1 MKAWWVAVCAGVL
14 ALVGCSGPHHVP
26 PPHAVAMP
34 RDGRHSATLKIVSG
48 AATVVVG
55 TANVGDNLIRV
66 SPPVNSGV
74 RPILAGRGPV
84 LLYLDATGQSGP
96 AAVHI
101 LLNPHVIW
109 RLTFA
114 GGTSLTTVNLG
125 QGRVRSVDF
134 AAGSSVIQ
142 MTLPRPAGTASV
154 VLAGGAS
161 QAMLSLP
168 AGVPA
173 RLRLDGG
180 AASATLAGQTYTG
193 VAGGTVLAAAGWA
206 RAASRYDIEAPAGV
220 SAISVAN

>member
-1 MKAWWVAVCAGVL
+1 
-14 ALVGCSGPHHVP
+14 
-26 PPHAVAMP
+26 
-34 RDGRHSATLKIVSG
+34 
-48 AATVVVG
+48 
-55 TANVGDNLIRV
+55 
-66 SPPVNSGV
+66 
-74 RPILAGRGPV
+74 V
-84 LLYLDATGQSGP
+84 LLYLGPAGHGGP

-109 RLTFA
+109 RLIFV
-114 GGTSLTTVNLG
+114 GGTSLTTVSLS
-125 QGRVRSVDF
+125 QGRVSSVDF

-142 MTLPRPAGTASV
+142 MTPPRPGGTASV

>member
-1 MKAWWVAVCAGVL
+1 
-14 ALVGCSGPHHVP
+14 
-26 PPHAVAMP
+26 
-34 RDGRHSATLKIVSG
+34 
-48 AATVVVG
+48 
-55 TANVGDNLIRV
+55 
-66 SPPVNSGV
+66 
-74 RPILAGRGPV
+74 V
-84 LLYLDATGQSGP
+84 LLYLGPAGHGGP

-109 RLTFA
+109 RLMFV
-114 GGTSLTTVNLG
+114 GGTSLTTVSLS
-125 QGRVRSVDF
+125 QGRVSSVDF

-142 MTLPRPAGTASV
+142 MTPPRPGGTASV

-206 RAASRYDIEAPAGV
+206 RATSRYDIEAPAGV

>member
-1 MKAWWVAVCAGVL
+1 HILIKFRKQSADLGVHDLVLDIGVHGEQFDDLPGEPGLRFDRPVTGGLEL
-14 ALVGCSGPHHVP
+14 AEQAAYLVVVGLQQHDRVRCHGP
-26 PPHAVAMP
+26 PPSGSRCWHTAP
-34 RDGRHSATLKIVSG
+34 LKIVSG

-154 VLAGGAS
+154 V
-161 QAMLSLP
+161 
-168 AGVPA
+168 
-173 RLRLDGG
+173 
-180 AASATLAGQTYTG
+180 
-193 VAGGTVLAAAGWA
+193 
-206 RAASRYDIEAPAGV
+206 
-220 SAISVAN
+220 